1 MIGVDVLVKNR
12 NALYRTDRVGDERDS
27 FNLAAFAEV
36 WYTLNE
42 ATFDF

>member
-12 NALYRTDRVGDERDS
+12 NALYRTDRFRDERDS

-36 WYTLNE
+36 WYTLYE